1 MFHTVSTGAIM
12 LTSNPNLFLTVIIK
26 TAVSWASVTSLYNR
40 LFNALG
46 SSRMRHTI
54 LPLKIRSKNLTRSKG
69 LRTPF
74 ERALTK
80 RCRDPTA
87 QCSKDRL
94 HWRLR
99 QNRSVA
105 AHLTLETIKAAISL
119 LPFTHLFPS
128 PQYLR
133 YSLPEGPRRSPAG
146 RQARAG
152 LGAPPPPS
160 RPAPPGPAAARQ
172 RRLFGPRTLART
184 RSSRPRHVPGGGGGG
199 SPTQGAVA
207 GVAPL
212 SPPPPPSAASL
223 APSAS
228 CAVAPR
234 DSWRD
239 RGRRGGPAPGPL
251 TACHRQPGGASRWT

>member
-1 MFHTVSTGAIM
+1 M

-74 ERALTK
+74 EPALTK

-94 HWRLR
+94 HWHLR
-99 QNRSVA
+99 QNRNVA

-119 LPFTHLFPS
+119 LPFIHLFPN

-133 YSLPEGPRRSPAG
+133 SSLPEGPRRSPAG
-146 RQARAG
+146 RQARAAG
-152 LGAPPPPS
+152 SARPHPRRAPPRRSGRGTPAAPF
-160 RPAPPGPAAARQ
+160 RAAHTRTHTLLPAPPCSGRRQ
-172 RRLFGPRTLART
+172 RWQPSPG
-184 RSSRPRHVPGGGGGG
+184 SGGGGRPAE
-199 SPTQGAVA
+199 STAPTQC
-207 GVAPL
+207 GV
-212 SPPPPPSAASL
+212 
-223 APSAS
+223 
-228 CAVAPR
+228 PR
-234 DSWRD
+234 
-239 RGRRGGPAPGPL
+239 P
-251 TACHRQPGGASRWT
+251 

>member
-12 LTSNPNLFLTVIIK
+12 LTFSPNLFLTVIIK

-94 HWRLR
+94 HWHLR

-119 LPFTHLFPS
+119 LPFIHLFPS

-133 YSLPEGPRRSPAG
+133 CSLPEGPRRSPAG
-146 RQARAG
+146 RQARAAG
-152 LGAPPPPS
+152 LARPHPRPAPPRRV
-160 RPAPPGPAAARQ
+160 RPRHASGAFSGRAHSHAHAPPGPAMFREAAAVAAQ
-172 RRLFGPRTLART
+172 PRERW
-184 RSSRPRHVPGGGGGG
+184 RG
-199 SPTQGAVA
+199 SP
-207 GVAPL
+207 
-212 SPPPPPSAASL
+212 
-223 APSAS
+223 
-228 CAVAPR
+228 R
-234 DSWRD
+234 
-239 RGRRGGPAPGPL
+239 
-251 TACHRQPGGASRWT
+251 